1 MGTGIVYWLMILNIL
16 TAAGWI
22 FLTINNARRHR
33 KAFVLGCLVMCIY
46 FLVVAFIQF
55 NSYII
60 LRTPIINTLIAIRY
74 IAGFMGLFST
84 GLFVTCINL
93 YESQ

>member
-1 MGTGIVYWLMILNIL
+1 MGTGIVYWLMIINII

-46 FLVVAFIQF
+46 FLVIAFIQF
-55 NSYII
+55 NAYVI
-60 LRTPIINTLIAIRY
+60 LHMPVVAALITIRY
-74 IAGFMGLFST
+74 VAGSLGLLST
-84 GLFVTCINL
+84 GLFVTCVNL
-93 YESQ
+93 YERQ